1 MTEGRHVDAEL
12 VRASGPGRETQERQ
26 LAVIGEHL
34 ILRAGG
40 ETVGRDA
47 ALDERALGAGDGS
60 VDDAA
65 RRRDAAEGEGAVF
78 APQLLRMQ
86 RTAQQLVN
94 VAGLRRDEQARGALV
109 QAADEVRH
117 RALAEVGDQRSGK
130 VRRGEVGGHRV
141 HGESGGLVEHQ
152 QVLILVD
159 DGKGNVERRDV
170 RFARRALGENDGHG
184 IAGADDGVHMDAC
197 AVEQDRALTPLERFE
212 QRGGDAKLAAQQV
225 LERTAVEGGGD
236 GALQGAHGGRLLS

>member
-1 MTEGRHVDAEL
+1 
-12 VRASGPGRETQERQ
+12 
-26 LAVIGEHL
+26 
-34 ILRAGG
+34 
-40 ETVGRDA
+40 
-47 ALDERALGAGDGS
+47 
-60 VDDAA
+60 
-65 RRRDAAEGEGAVF
+65 
-78 APQLLRMQ
+78 MQ
-86 RTAQQLVN
+86 RAAQQLVN

-152 QVLILVD
+152 QILVLVD

-197 AVEQDRALTPLERFE
+197 AVEQDRALAPLERFE
-212 QRGGDAKLAAQQV
+212 QRGGDAKLAA
-225 LERTAVEGGGD
+225 
-236 GALQGAHGGRLLS
+236 